1 MFTAYPD
8 KGPEISGTQAHYLPG
23 DYITA
28 NCTSGK
34 SNPPAELEW
43 LINGAKVPTTSF
55 SVCLSAT
62 GDESEV
68 SRSDIGLKIHQP
80 SRRGYMHIVE
90 MKSKK
95 LSRLV
100 GSTVLMGKQ
109 ICRA

>member
-43 LINGAKVPTTSF
+43 LINGAKVPTTSC

-62 GDESEV
+62 EDESEV
-68 SRSDIGLKIHQP
+68 SNLSERQYSDVHRSEDP
-80 SRRGYMHIVE
+80 STI
-90 MKSKK
+90 
-95 LSRLV
+95 
-100 GSTVLMGKQ
+100 
-109 ICRA
+109 